1 MSNTNNRHAGED
13 HNNNNGDNAEDAG
26 AAAAAGPSADAK
38 EGEEEERVIP
48 LEIDDHFRLF
58 GKHPWEVEYGE
69 KCPEC
74 QSRIDEYGLCSCGS
88 NGG

>member
-1 MSNTNNRHAGED
+1 MPASRPD
-13 HNNNNGDNAEDAG
+13 NGDHSNGGNAVDAG
-26 AAAAAGPSADAK
+26 AEAAAGPDANVEK
-38 EGEEEERVIP
+38 KEEERVVP

-58 GKHPWEVEYGE
+58 GKEPWEVEYGE

-88 NGG
+88 NGD